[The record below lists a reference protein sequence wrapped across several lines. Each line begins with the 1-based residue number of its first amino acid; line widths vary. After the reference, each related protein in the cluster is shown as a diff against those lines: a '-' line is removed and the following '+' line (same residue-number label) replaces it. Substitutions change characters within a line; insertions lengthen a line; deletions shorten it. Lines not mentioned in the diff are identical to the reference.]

1 LAEPVTISERIKFA
15 NDRPF
20 VLIGG
25 MNVIEDEATVIQVAE
40 KFIEVTRDLG
50 ISFVFK
56 ASFDKA
62 NRSSIHSYRGPGME
76 RGLQVLASVKE
87 RFGVPILTDVHEP
100 FQAAPVAEVADI
112 LQLPAFLARQTD
124 LVVALARTGRAIN
137 VKKPQF
143 LAPGEMKHIVD
154 KCIEAGNDRV
164 VALARTGRAINVKKP
179 QFLAPGEM
187 KHIVDKCI
195 EAGND
200 RVILCERGTSFGY
213 NNLIVDMLG
222 MDLMKE
228 MAPVVFDATH
238 ALQTPGGRSDSAGGR
253 RAQAAALARSGIAIG
268 IAGLF
273 LEAHPEPGKA
283 LCDGPS
289 ALPLHALRPYL
300 EQMKA
305 IDDLVKGFEPLV
317 TA

>member
-1 LAEPVTISERIKFA
+1 MPETVTLESGIIFA
-15 NDRPF
+15 NSRPF

-25 MNVIEDEATVIQVAE
+25 MNVIEDEKTVIEVADRFVKITSE
-40 KFIEVTRDLG
+40 LG
-50 ISFVFK
+50 IPYVFK

-62 NRSSIHSYRGPGME
+62 NRSSINSFRGPGLE
-76 RGLQVLASVKE
+76 KGLRVLAAVKD
-87 RFGVPILTDVHEP
+87 RFGVPVLTDVHEP

-137 VKKPQF
+137 IKKPQF
-143 LAPGEMKHIVD
+143 LAPQEMQHIIN
-154 KCIEAGNDRV
+154 KCR
-164 VALARTGRAINVKKP
+164 
-179 QFLAPGEM
+179 
-187 KHIVDKCI
+187 

-200 RVILCERGTSFGY
+200 RVILCERGSSFGY
-213 NNLIVDMLG
+213 NNLVVDMLG
-222 MDLMKE
+222 MDLMRT

-238 ALQTPGGRSDSAGGR
+238 ALQMPGGRSDSAGGR
-253 RAQAAALARSGIAIG
+253 RAQAAALARSGMALG

-273 LEAHPEPGKA
+273 LEAHPDPEKA

-289 ALPLHALRPYL
+289 ALPLDALRPYL

-305 IDDLVKGFEPLV
+305 IDELVKSFTPLV
-317 TA
+317 TE